1 MTIPLNDDT
10 TVQPLPP
17 PSAPILPPPAYNEL
31 PQRSSSSDESTNHN
45 SMYNSMPSTRYQN
58 DVALALAMSIQEEE
72 LNGVNPSMR
81 HIDNSSN
88 NMWQSS
94 RHAVALAVEEDAEIA
109 KRMQQEER
117 DAHIARGLQTSEQ
130 QQRGH
135 IVALE
140 ATASDTYDDS
150 HQVEKSCGKK
160 FCSAFIMLSIVA
172 GGIIL
177 ILYYG
182 SSIWQT
188 VGGDPADLPPFF
200 QDNWGENIQDN
211 WGDDIGNGT
220 SVGTFSRWHNGG
232 NGLHLT
238 IVNGKL
244 QFYIL

>member
-1 MTIPLNDDT
+1 MDLPVLTDKPQRKYFRLLFSSTVRTDLNTPHSAWRHETELQFSKSHPLARTLTGMTIPLNDDT

-94 RHAVALAVEEDAEIA
+94 RNAVALAVEEDAEIA

-150 HQVEKSCGKK
+150 HQVEKSCGYVS
-160 FCSAFIMLSIVA
+160 FQLSRFLSIA
-172 GGIIL
+172 
-177 ILYYG
+177 
-182 SSIWQT
+182 
-188 VGGDPADLPPFF
+188 
-200 QDNWGENIQDN
+200 
-211 WGDDIGNGT
+211 
-220 SVGTFSRWHNGG
+220 
-232 NGLHLT
+232 
-238 IVNGKL
+238 
-244 QFYIL
+244 